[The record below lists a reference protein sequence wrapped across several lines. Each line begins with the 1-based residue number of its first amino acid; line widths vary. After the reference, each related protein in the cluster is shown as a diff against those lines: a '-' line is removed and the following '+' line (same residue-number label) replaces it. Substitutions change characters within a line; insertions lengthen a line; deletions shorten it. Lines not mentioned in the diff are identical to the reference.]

1 LLHELA
7 HAGQGDTQLNAAAS
21 LAQSLW
27 FFLPH
32 LWWLRAQ
39 LRIDQE
45 FVADQKTALAVGS
58 SAGYATR
65 LVALAARSEGTPSL
79 RPIAE
84 SIPLLSGW
92 WWDGGFKTPL
102 LQRVV
107 MLLHAPFPIET
118 RATRLWSSIAP
129 TLLLV
134 LAVLISSLSLFAVP
148 GSPVEGSVAVPPNGN
163 PAVFQV
169 SQFVASPQ
177 VLRPSGRSAAY
188 VLPLQLPPQFDLSVE
203 IEAPRSTLAHMRLA
217 GYSLA
222 CPPPEPASTL
232 PGRDDQAARED
243 PSVRHRIRLRRNSG
257 FVSLQIDNQVITVVR
272 SQEGPYD
279 WLTIEPSPDQTAII
293 HNLTVTW

>member
-1 LLHELA
+1 
-7 HAGQGDTQLNAAAS
+7 
-21 LAQSLW
+21 LW

-79 RPIAE
+79 RPTAE

-243 PSVRHRIRLRRNSG
+243 PSVRHRIRLRRNAG